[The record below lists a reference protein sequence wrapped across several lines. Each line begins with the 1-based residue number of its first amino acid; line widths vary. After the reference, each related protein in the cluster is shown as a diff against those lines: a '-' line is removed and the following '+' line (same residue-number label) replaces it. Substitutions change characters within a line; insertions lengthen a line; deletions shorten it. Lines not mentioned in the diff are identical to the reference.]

1 MIEIDDF
8 DAGSR
13 KVFNYGHTF
22 GHAIEAASGFGVS
35 HGIAVSIDMDV
46 ANCLSAKQG
55 LVSIKF
61 RNRVRKVLEKI
72 WQADRLDKVKLNEF
86 ISALKKDKKNDGR

>member
-22 GHAIEAASGFGVS
+22 GHAIEAASGFGIP

-46 ANCLSAKQG
+46 ANCLYAKQG

-61 RNRVRKVLEKI
+61 RNRVCKALEKYG
-72 WQADRLDKVKLNEF
+72 RLIDSTKSNLTNLLV
-86 ISALKKDKKNDGR
+86 R